1 MFPPRTKPYG
11 TVNAE
16 SERFSP
22 GGLPFEPRKH
32 LLRARNARFVPFSP
46 SAKAALDGAKGVH
59 GAVEGASGA
68 LGAIHGWQRAPESL
82 AACGGVGPTAQGA
95 VGEPESGGRYE
106 LGKCLLFGGRVLAFS
121 VSDRY
126 YSAHADRGDVQRA
139 LHHVVGKKNSQRA
152 LSACHGRKSRKNHS
166 ILQRR
171 SKPPRMATTEI
182 PPIPSVANAGVCSGC
197 SRMRRDRRT
206 PCTKHRWSRSGSLE

>member
-1 MFPPRTKPYG
+1 MCGGPWRCDSLVLCSLQLEGICGYRELAYFT
-11 TVNAE
+11 T
-16 SERFSP
+16 FSP
-22 GGLPFEPRKH
+22 W
-32 LLRARNARFVPFSP
+32 
-46 SAKAALDGAKGVH
+46 AKAALDGAKGVH

-126 YSAHADRGDVQRA
+126 YSAHAFACIRSV
-139 LHHVVGKKNSQRA
+139 S
-152 LSACHGRKSRKNHS
+152 LSFVNRYN
-166 ILQRR
+166 
-171 SKPPRMATTEI
+171 
-182 PPIPSVANAGVCSGC
+182 
-197 SRMRRDRRT
+197 
-206 PCTKHRWSRSGSLE
+206 

>member
-11 TVNAE
+11 TANAE
-16 SERFSP
+16 SERFST
-22 GGLPFEPRKH
+22 GCLPFEPRKH

-82 AACGGVGPTAQGA
+82 AACGEVGPTAQGA
-95 VGEPESGGRYE
+95 VGEPESGGRQDR
-106 LGKCLLFGGRVLAFS
+106 GACGGRYIMLLAK
-121 VSDRY
+121 
-126 YSAHADRGDVQRA
+126 QP
-139 LHHVVGKKNSQRA
+139 
-152 LSACHGRKSRKNHS
+152 LSAVRVSRTKKPKKSFHFAAP
-166 ILQRR
+166 QQ
-171 SKPPRMATTEI
+171 PPRMVTTQI
-182 PPIPSVANAGVCSGC
+182 PSIPSVANAGVCFGC
-197 SRMRRDRRT
+197 SRKRRDRRT